1 MQRRGRPDGDR
12 DQQAARHRG
21 GQAEGD
27 GRQRDHTTTT
37 QRDPRVR
44 RHGSRIGFLLPGSG
58 AAANESANG
67 AAAKP
72 AEPGTPETITATCAQ
87 VDSPANRMSVL
98 LIRRFRVRAP
108 GAPPSLTCNYAP
120 DESQNQAKLPMR
132 RSAHRI
138 PRFRRRRRL
147 RIGLATTRVAE
158 LADGEGKSAAAGLA
172 AFLGVLAGGGVH
184 VAVLDDYLARRD
196 HGRLEPVFTLLGLS
210 TGLTL
215 SSLSAARRRAVY
227 RADVTYGSDRHV
239 GPDYPPDGLARL
251 PSDRVQRR

>member
-98 LIRRFRVRAP
+98 LIRRFRVRVPDAP
-108 GAPPSLTCNYAP
+108 HHLTCGYVG
-120 DESQNQAKLPMR
+120 DQDQSRVHLPMKESATSILCPRTGPRSRFERWPDDRSLMTERDGSLHQSGSRSVTRDLTAWHLAR
-132 RSAHRI
+132 RQ
-138 PRFRRRRRL
+138 
-147 RIGLATTRVAE
+147 
-158 LADGEGKSAAAGLA
+158 LADGELEDLELA
-172 AFLGVLAGGGVH
+172 DPGRDLNRRGVAVVLAHAPYVPAG
-184 VAVLDDYLARRD
+184 
-196 HGRLEPVFTLLGLS
+196 
-210 TGLTL
+210 
-215 SSLSAARRRAVY
+215 SSQRSENSGSRA
-227 RADVTYGSDRHV
+227 SW
-239 GPDYPPDGLARL
+239 
-251 PSDRVQRR
+251 

>member
-147 RIGLATTRVAE
+147 RIGLATTRTRWPVTGRDRAPYRQS
-158 LADGEGKSAAAGLA
+158 GRWEGNAHASL
-172 AFLGVLAGGGVH
+172 
-184 VAVLDDYLARRD
+184 
-196 HGRLEPVFTLLGLS
+196 HGTRTRATLLLH
-210 TGLTL
+210 LC
-215 SSLSAARRRAVY
+215 A
-227 RADVTYGSDRHV
+227 
-239 GPDYPPDGLARL
+239 
-251 PSDRVQRR
+251 